1 MSIVK
6 EKKIMEFLEE
16 DIGSGD
22 ITSIAICRG
31 ERVHARIIAKE
42 EFIVCG
48 VDEAKGVFT
57 ALGVRGRGIRIVKKD
72 GSRVYPGDTI
82 MEIRGD
88 AGQILSGERTALN
101 LLMRMSGIATRTHI
115 IKEQVARVNP
125 HVKVSATRKTTP
137 GFRWFEKHA
146 VMVGGGHPHRYGLYD
161 AVLIKDNHIRVA
173 SSITEAVARVRDA
186 MRQGVI
192 KRGPIE
198 VETQALSEVREAV
211 RAGVDIIMLDNFT
224 PEMVKRARQ
233 LIPRSIMVE
242 VSGGIT
248 ESNIM
253 KYAPYADIISM
264 GALTSSYRSVDISLE
279 IERVIGR
286 SRMSS
291 QSL

>member
-1 MSIVK
+1 
-6 EKKIMEFLEE
+6 
-16 DIGSGD
+16 
-22 ITSIAICRG
+22 
-31 ERVHARIIAKE
+31 
-42 EFIVCG
+42 
-48 VDEAKGVFT
+48 
-57 ALGVRGRGIRIVKKD
+57 
-72 GSRVYPGDTI
+72 
-82 MEIRGD
+82 
-88 AGQILSGERTALN
+88 
-101 LLMRMSGIATRTHI
+101 
-115 IKEQVARVNP
+115 
-125 HVKVSATRKTTP
+125 
-137 GFRWFEKHA
+137 
-146 VMVGGGHPHRYGLYD
+146 MVGGGHPHRYGLYD

-198 VETQALSEVREAV
+198 VETQTLSEVREAV